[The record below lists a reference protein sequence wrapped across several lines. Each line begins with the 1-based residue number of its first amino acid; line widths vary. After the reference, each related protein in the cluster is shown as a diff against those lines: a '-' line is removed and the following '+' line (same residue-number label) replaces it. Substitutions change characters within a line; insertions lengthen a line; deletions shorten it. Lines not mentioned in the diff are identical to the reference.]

1 MSPGPFEPTGK
12 GAAERDP
19 NDEAETLRVFR
30 ACFDKGKMVD
40 VGKKLTYFLATGNL
54 VSETGLDLQR
64 SRLKTAPALFE
75 HSAPLAPMASLEA
88 RSGPQ
93 QPQAAAQRLGR
104 RRGLPGSREGAQ
116 NEASPLLEPTGRRQ
130 ADAQCQTAGLLF
142 AGLAAGR
149 TWRRVLSHGSAP
161 SAP

>member
-64 SRLKTAPALFE
+64 SRLKRRRSSLSTAH
-75 HSAPLAPMASLEA
+75 HSPPWRLWRLGAGPPIGSDEA
-88 RSGPQ
+88 RPLPPQ
-93 QPQAAAQRLGR
+93 PRAAAQQLGR
-104 RRGLPGSREGAQ
+104 RRSPPEGASRG
-116 NEASPLLEPTGRRQ
+116 A
-130 ADAQCQTAGLLF
+130 F
-142 AGLAAGR
+142 
-149 TWRRVLSHGSAP
+149 
-161 SAP
+161 